1 MESTVIRNDFAD
13 LLESKVYDCA
23 MQNIVRWVDEK
34 AIGQNIRD
42 SGYRAD
48 HKRRR

>member
-1 MESTVIRNDFAD
+1 MIRNDFAD

-34 AIGQNIRD
+34 AIGQNASATPD
-42 SGYRAD
+42 TVAD